1 MKRKIRWLL
10 YHTPVELFIR
20 TAEAFSEKITELTN
34 GNIEIEILDMA
45 DYNDHIPT
53 QDEHFSPIALMQ
65 SGDIEMSQLHISR
78 IGQWN
83 TPDFFAL
90 ELPFLFSDHDHATR
104 VLDGEIGL
112 AMLNRLPQTT
122 PMQGLAFTYSGGYR
136 VFASDKI
143 INNVEDLAG
152 LNVAIM
158 PGPVIIDTIKSFGC
172 EPVITSNK
180 ANSEEERAKRHF
192 ASLQTTLP
200 RYQVEANAEVQ
211 KYVTNTQHSMYLTS
225 IVVAAEFW
233 DSLTIEEKAAMTEA
247 AQYSAKL
254 ERAWSIAD
262 SDKIAT
268 DTDEQKRLKIE
279 SYQEFPQVEKDK
291 LKAMSQKIYTKYTPM
306 FSTGLVQGIL
316 DA

>member
-34 GNIEIEILDMA
+34 GNIEIEIIPLE
-45 DYNDHIPT
+45 DYDQHVAT
-53 QDEHFSPIALMQ
+53 QGEQFSPIALMQ
-65 SGDIEMSQLHISR
+65 SGDIEMSQIHTSR
-78 IGQWN
+78 IGTWN

-90 ELPFLFSDHDHATR
+90 ELPFLFSDHNHATR
-104 VLDGEIGL
+104 VLDGEIGMG
-112 AMLNRLPQTT
+112 MLGRLSQTT
-122 PMQGLAFTYSGGYR
+122 PMRGLAFTYSGGYR
-136 VFASDKI
+136 VIASDKI

-152 LNVAIM
+152 LNVAVFSVPILHDI
-158 PGPVIIDTIKSFGC
+158 VKSFGC
-172 EPVITSNK
+172 EPMVVSNRE
-180 ANSEEERAKRHF
+180 NSQEERAKRHL

-200 RYQVEANAEVQ
+200 RYQVEADAEVQ

-225 IVVAAEFW
+225 IVISANFW
-233 DSLTIEEKAAMTEA
+233 DTLSIEEQAAMTEA
-247 AQYSAKL
+247 SQYSSKL

-262 SDKIAT
+262 ADKIAN
-268 DTDEQKRLKIE
+268 DADEQKRLKIQN
-279 SYQEFPQVEKDK
+279 YQEFPQVEKDK
-291 LKAMSQKIYTKYTPM
+291 MKAMSQKIYTKYTPM

>member
-104 VLDGEIGL
+104 VLDGEIGKT
-112 AMLNRLPQTT
+112 MLNRLPQTT

-180 ANSEEERAKRHF
+180 DNSEEERAKRHF

-225 IVVAAEFW
+225 IVVGVKFW
-233 DSLTIEEKAAMTEA
+233 DSLTVEEKAAMNEA

-262 SDKIAT
+262 ADKIAT
-268 DTDEQKRLKIE
+268 DTDEQKRLKIQN
-279 SYQEFPQVEKDK
+279 YQEFPQVEKDK

-306 FSTGLVQGIL
+306 FSTGLVQEIL

>member
-34 GNIEIEILDMA
+34 GNIEIEIIPLE
-45 DYNDHIPT
+45 DYDQHVAT
-53 QDEHFSPIALMQ
+53 QGEQFSPIALMQ
-65 SGDIEMSQLHISR
+65 SGDIEMSQIHTSR
-78 IGQWN
+78 IGTWN

-104 VLDGEIGL
+104 VLDGEIGMG
-112 AMLNRLPQTT
+112 MLGRLSQTT
-122 PMQGLAFTYSGGYR
+122 PMRGLAFTYSGGYR
-136 VFASDKI
+136 VIASDKI

-152 LNVAIM
+152 LKVAVFSM
-158 PGPVIIDTIKSFGC
+158 PILHDIVKSFGC
-172 EPVITSNK
+172 EPMVISNRE
-180 ANSEEERAKRHF
+180 NSQEERAKRHL

-200 RYQVEANAEVQ
+200 RYQVEADAEVQ

-225 IVVAAEFW
+225 IVISANFW
-233 DSLTIEEKAAMTEA
+233 DTLSIEEQAAMTEA
-247 AQYSAKL
+247 SQYSSKL

-262 SDKIAT
+262 ADKIAS
-268 DTDEQKRLKIE
+268 DADEQKRLKIQN
-279 SYQEFPQVEKDK
+279 YQEFPQVEKDK
-291 LKAMSQKIYTKYTPM
+291 MKAMSQKIYTKYTPM

>member
-104 VLDGEIGL
+104 VLDGEIGKT
-112 AMLNRLPQTT
+112 MLNRLPQTT

-180 ANSEEERAKRHF
+180 DNSEEERAKRHF

-225 IVVAAEFW
+225 IVVGAEFW
-233 DSLTIEEKAAMTEA
+233 DSLTVEEKAAMNEA

-262 SDKIAT
+262 ADKIAT
-268 DTDEQKRLKIE
+268 DTDEQKRLKIQN
-279 SYQEFPQVEKDK
+279 YQEFPQVEKDK

-306 FSTGLVQGIL
+306 FSTGLVQEIL

>member
-34 GNIEIEILDMA
+34 GNIEIEIIPLE
-45 DYNDHIPT
+45 DYDQHVAT
-53 QDEHFSPIALMQ
+53 QGEQFSPIALMQ
-65 SGDIEMSQLHISR
+65 SGDIEMSQINTSR
-78 IGQWN
+78 IGTWN

-104 VLDGEIGL
+104 VLDGEIGMG
-112 AMLNRLPQTT
+112 MLGRLSQTT
-122 PMQGLAFTYSGGYR
+122 PMRGLAFTYSGGYR
-136 VFASDKI
+136 VIASDKI

-152 LNVAIM
+152 LKVAVFSM
-158 PGPVIIDTIKSFGC
+158 PILHDIVKSFGC
-172 EPVITSNK
+172 EPMVVSNRE
-180 ANSEEERAKRHF
+180 NSQEERAKRHL

-200 RYQVEANAEVQ
+200 RYQVEADAEVQ

-225 IVVAAEFW
+225 IVISANFW
-233 DSLTIEEKAAMTEA
+233 DTLSIEEQAAMTEA
-247 AQYSAKL
+247 SQYSSKL
-254 ERAWSIAD
+254 ERAWSIANA
-262 SDKIAT
+262 DKIAS
-268 DTDEQKRLKIE
+268 DADEQKRLKIQN
-279 SYQEFPQVEKDK
+279 YQEFPQVEKDK
-291 LKAMSQKIYTKYTPM
+291 MKAMSQKIYTKYTPM

>member
-34 GNIEIEILDMA
+34 GNIEIEIIPLE
-45 DYNDHIPT
+45 DYDQHVAT
-53 QDEHFSPIALMQ
+53 QGEQFSPIALMQ
-65 SGDIEMSQLHISR
+65 SGDIEMSQIHTSR
-78 IGQWN
+78 IGTWN

-90 ELPFLFSDHDHATR
+90 ELPFLFSDHNHATR
-104 VLDGEIGL
+104 VLDGEIGMG
-112 AMLNRLPQTT
+112 MLGRLSQTT
-122 PMQGLAFTYSGGYR
+122 PMRGLAFTYSGGYR
-136 VFASDKI
+136 VIASDKI

-152 LNVAIM
+152 LKVAVFSVPILHDI
-158 PGPVIIDTIKSFGC
+158 VKSFGC
-172 EPVITSNK
+172 EPMVVSNRE
-180 ANSEEERAKRHF
+180 NSQEERAKRHL

-200 RYQVEANAEVQ
+200 RYQVEADAEVQ

-225 IVVAAEFW
+225 IVISANFW
-233 DSLTIEEKAAMTEA
+233 DTLSIEEQAAMTEA
-247 AQYSAKL
+247 SQYSSKL

-262 SDKIAT
+262 ADKIAS
-268 DTDEQKRLKIE
+268 DADEQKRLKIQN
-279 SYQEFPQVEKDK
+279 YQEFPQVEKDK
-291 LKAMSQKIYTKYTPM
+291 MKAMSQKIYTKYTPM

>member
-34 GNIEIEILDMA
+34 GNIEIEIIPLE
-45 DYNDHIPT
+45 DYDQHVAT
-53 QDEHFSPIALMQ
+53 QGEQFSPIALMQ
-65 SGDIEMSQLHISR
+65 SGDIEMSQIHTSR
-78 IGQWN
+78 IGTWN

-104 VLDGEIGL
+104 VLDGEIGMG
-112 AMLNRLPQTT
+112 MLGRLSQTT
-122 PMQGLAFTYSGGYR
+122 PMRGLAFTYSGGYR
-136 VFASDKI
+136 VIASDKI

-152 LNVAIM
+152 LNVAVFSVPILHDI
-158 PGPVIIDTIKSFGC
+158 VKSFGC
-172 EPVITSNK
+172 EPMVISNRE
-180 ANSEEERAKRHF
+180 NSEEERAKRHL

-200 RYQVEANAEVQ
+200 RYQVEADAEVQ

-225 IVVAAEFW
+225 IVISANFW
-233 DSLTIEEKAAMTEA
+233 DTLSIEEQAAMTEA
-247 AQYSAKL
+247 SQYSSKL

-262 SDKIAT
+262 ADKIAN
-268 DTDEQKRLKIE
+268 DADEQKRLKIQN
-279 SYQEFPQVEKDK
+279 YQEFPQVEKDK
-291 LKAMSQKIYTKYTPM
+291 MKAMSQKVYTKYTPM

>member
-104 VLDGEIGL
+104 VLDGEIGKT
-112 AMLNRLPQTT
+112 MLNRLPQTT

>member
-34 GNIEIEILDMA
+34 GNIEIEIIPLE
-45 DYNDHIPT
+45 DYDQHVAT
-53 QDEHFSPIALMQ
+53 QGEQFSPIALMQ
-65 SGDIEMSQLHISR
+65 SGDIEMSQIHTSR
-78 IGQWN
+78 IGTWN

-104 VLDGEIGL
+104 VLDGEIGMG
-112 AMLNRLPQTT
+112 MLGRLSQTT
-122 PMQGLAFTYSGGYR
+122 PMRGLAFTYSGGYR
-136 VFASDKI
+136 VIASDKI

-152 LNVAIM
+152 LKVAVFSM
-158 PGPVIIDTIKSFGC
+158 PILHDIVKSFGC
-172 EPVITSNK
+172 EPMVVSNRE
-180 ANSEEERAKRHF
+180 NSQEERAKRHL

-200 RYQVEANAEVQ
+200 RYQVEADAEVQ

-225 IVVAAEFW
+225 IVISANFW
-233 DSLTIEEKAAMTEA
+233 DTLSIEEQAAMTEA
-247 AQYSAKL
+247 SQYSSKL

-262 SDKIAT
+262 ADKIAN
-268 DTDEQKRLKIE
+268 DADEQKRLKIQN
-279 SYQEFPQVEKDK
+279 YQEFPQVEKDK
-291 LKAMSQKIYTKYTPM
+291 MKAMSQKIYTKYTPM